1 MTASRRGAHTIDHMT
16 RDLHRPLRD
25 AWVVEA
31 VRTPIGRY
39 GGALSSV
46 RPDDLAAAAI
56 RAVVERSGI
65 DAALIED
72 VILGC
77 ANQAGEDNRDV
88 ARMALLLAG
97 LPVEV
102 GGLTVNRL
110 CGSGLQAVNS
120 AAHAIAVGDGDVFI
134 GGGVESM
141 TRAPYVMAKPAFA
154 FDRGPRELEDT
165 TLGWRFLNPA
175 LAALHYPYSMG
186 ETAENV
192 AERWSVDRVAQD
204 AFALESQ
211 QKAVAAIEAG
221 RFDDQIVPVAIPQKK
236 GPPLVVERDEHPR
249 ADTSADAL
257 AKLRPAFR
265 DGGSVTAGNSSGI
278 NDGASAVLLVEAERA
293 QSLGLT
299 PMTRIVSTA
308 VAGVDPAIMGYGPV
322 PATRKALERAGITAA
337 DLDLIE
343 LNEAFASQS
352 IVCIDEL
359 GLDPAKVNVNGGAIA
374 LGHPLGMSGAR
385 LITMLSHELRRT
397 GGRWGL
403 ATMCI
408 GVGQGIATV
417 IERIDG

>member
-1 MTASRRGAHTIDHMT
+1 MRQADRSVRE
-16 RDLHRPLRD
+16 
-25 AWVVEA
+25 AWIVEA

-39 GGALSSV
+39 GGALAAV
-46 RPDDLAAAAI
+46 RPDDLAALTL
-56 RAVVERSGI
+56 RAVVDRAGI
-65 DAALIED
+65 DAGLVED

-97 LPVEV
+97 FPVEV

-110 CGSGLQAVNS
+110 CGSGLQAINT

-141 TRAPYVMAKPAFA
+141 TRAPYVQLKAADA
-154 FDRGPRELEDT
+154 WDRGSRELADT
-165 TLGWRFLNPA
+165 TLGWRFVNPR
-175 LAALHYPYSMG
+175 LAERHYPYSMG

-192 AERWSVDRVAQD
+192 AERWNVSRERQD

-211 QKAVAAIEAG
+211 QRAVAAIEAG
-221 RFDDQIVPVAIPQKK
+221 RFDDQIVPVPVPQRR
-236 GPPLVVERDEHPR
+236 GDPVTVTRDEHPR
-249 ADTSADAL
+249 ADTSLEAL
-257 AKLRPAFR
+257 GRLRPAFKAE
-265 DGGSVTAGNSSGI
+265 GGSVTAGNSSGI

-293 QSLGLT
+293 RSLGLR
-299 PMTRIVSTA
+299 PMARVVSTA
-308 VAGVDPAIMGYGPV
+308 VAGVDPAIMGVGPV
-322 PATRKALERAGITAA
+322 PATRKALERAGLAVD

-352 IVCIDEL
+352 LVCIDEL
-359 GLDPAKVNVNGGAIA
+359 ALDPARVNVNGGAIA
-374 LGHPLGMSGAR
+374 LGHPLGMSGGR
-385 LITMLSHELRRT
+385 LITMLVHELRRT
-397 GGRWGL
+397 GGRYGL

-417 IERIDG
+417 VERIDP